1 MVRWHSVY
9 LGKPP
14 VRHITALRLSSRKR
28 RSLVKQACKAWRA
41 GGHSHRRSPVL
52 HTDWIN
58 SSSSTAQGPAPRTCA
73 VARTQA
79 SVTHADFFSSSAAG
93 TGSTSKGKSRRQ
105 KSELDLLGQ
114 GLRYA
119 KRQDQPCPASLCF
132 CLWRCHSTPHRW
144 LHSLFCGVL
153 SRMQAETRL
162 WGWGHSSQCPKGSR
176 AYC

>member
-79 SVTHADFFSSSAAG
+79 SVTHADFFGAALRVLAAPARESREDRRANLISWGKVYRMPSDRTSPVLLLFASVCGDATAHRIDGCTRSSAV
-93 TGSTSKGKSRRQ
+93 
-105 KSELDLLGQ
+105 
-114 GLRYA
+114 Y
-119 KRQDQPCPASLCF
+119 
-132 CLWRCHSTPHRW
+132 
-144 LHSLFCGVL
+144 
-153 SRMQAETRL
+153 
-162 WGWGHSSQCPKGSR
+162 
-176 AYC
+176 